1 MRTSAT
7 GELIHSQVVVNRR
20 VAFFSVLTACL
31 NAFCHV
37 GGSGPGKSKLGCWL
51 GASPLP
57 LTWGREHRC
66 PPFSK
71 IARGF
76 TLLELLIVIFII
88 GITLSFAIIN
98 VTTSEQQEIEDEASR
113 LMALIQ
119 LARENAILD
128 AEDFAVAFTDK
139 GYRFEK
145 YDGTQWQ
152 PLDDAVLRFRPFS
165 DDLKVE
171 YTLQGKQALLVVRNT
186 AAAEDSESS
195 SGEGDEEEATD
206 ISELKGKTGAE
217 LRERKNS
224 ANRRDTRDSDEDEDD
239 KKKKD
244 KKKKEP
250 EPVRIFLL
258 STGEVTPFEVFFR
271 KSDHESGYRV
281 SGSAVGEFKMTAV
294 IKEIVG

>member
-1 MRTSAT
+1 MRTSVT
-7 GELIHSQVVVNRR
+7 GVQIHSQAVVNRC
-20 VAFFSVLTACL
+20 VAFSAVFKPRL
-31 NAFCHV
+31 NTLSHV
-37 GGSGPGKSKLGCWL
+37 NGSGPGREYLGPRANL
-51 GASPLP
+51 LP
-57 LTWGREHRC
+57 LTWVRGHRL
-66 PPFSK
+66 PPLSRT
-71 IARGF
+71 ARGF

-98 VTTSEQQEIEDEASR
+98 VTTSEQQEVEDEASR

-119 LARENAILD
+119 IARESAILD

-145 YDGTQWQ
+145 YDGAQWQ
-152 PLDDAVLRFRPFS
+152 PLDDDAALRFRPFS

-195 SGEGDEEEATD
+195 SDEDDEDEATD
-206 ISELKGKTGAE
+206 ISEVKGKTGAE
-217 LRERKNS
+217 LRERKTS
-224 ANRRDTRDSDEDEDD
+224 AKRRDTRDSEEEDEDD
-239 KKKKD
+239 KKQKD

-258 STGEVTPFEVFFR
+258 STGEVTPFEVYFR

-281 SGSAVGEFKMTAV
+281 SGSAVGEFKVTAV
-294 IKEIVG
+294 IKEIAG